1 MTEPDYTQ
9 SAEDHQCLLVVVKPL
24 GSISK
29 SNFSCVFN
37 KISSVEQATLQDSHR
52 ATWIRYKQYYPPEN
66 NDWGDFQAHRR
77 VVGLIAVAE
86 ARGTQELALI
96 FESFDGLRGE
106 YGTCLY
112 NWRMFVFGLTG
123 EVVEQN
129 RTDVDFVGD
138 YERLDGLTRTVEE
151 FTSSLFIVLESKRL
165 DRASE
170 KAGDK
175 MPLLC
180 VPFEKKDFVGLDTD
194 SRNYRKRCQG
204 RMRKHVGD
212 LNLQAGLLH
221 EALVNYHIAVETLRS
236 INDFLWLAAA
246 LEGLCVASVVSHY
259 GTTCMT
265 TKARHQGASTQ
276 AEREQRS
283 RTGSLTTNG
292 IGGDPS
298 LEIGRAKN
306 CLSPDD
312 IVEKYREAIS
322 FYAKYRQAA
331 VIELEAC
338 IKAVRVLALQK
349 KRSEAADFLQNAIY
363 IHVDV
368 TEDERIQRYSVLSEL
383 YERIGFRRKAAF
395 FKRISAMQCVRAA
408 LPEPGWKACYE
419 LLLDTLQ
426 GYNISLDN
434 PQSST
439 ESHHGWPAVQLR
451 ILHELVYSAQRMGN
465 PALSVHHLTF
475 LLHSMLDFLS
485 EQEKKE
491 VSQTLE
497 RYAAS
502 CRGHST
508 TLEIRESLKVQPIA
522 LSKLPIVR
530 SMKLINLP
538 PNLRPVKLKS
548 GDGLSTPISSSSPF
562 IYSPIVVQQRR
573 EQRANQID
581 FQWVQ
586 GDVCEVQLMVYNPM
600 PFELRVENMGLLTSG
615 VEFESLPAA
624 LSLPAESGLYPV
636 TLVGVPKIPGPITIA
651 GYHTE
656 VFGIPSRC
664 MLQNLPHCKVMCS
677 TVEVV
682 PALPLT
688 QLTTSLPRCSGLI
701 APSTLGDV
709 CCNAVVRLFNGET
722 QEVSVQLENIGK
734 QPVES
739 VELEVTYNH
748 QQGDSGTC
756 GMTWDTQ
763 ELQKLIPMQPGS
775 LVDLTLSIHA
785 NFDFSNT
792 DGSLA
797 DTQDEMS
804 TAPGT
809 PFSSPARRVTRPHK
823 EYHTPGGT
831 PPEQNGRLGPS
842 PLKIQEAVLL
852 VHYTGGPGATA
863 GYSRRLSLSILIEVE
878 PSVVFTNLTAV
889 PATSSQRCHLVIDV
903 QNQMEHE
910 VQLQSIHN
918 DDLLLRPHEN
928 KRMAAQLHRLNGSTD
943 GTGSPRGLQRAEAEA
958 VCRQLGLRWLI
969 LSNGRKGEAS
979 VARVVSPA
987 VLEQLRLA
995 PLQWDVEV
1003 GGLTCI
1009 GEELVSTGVGK
1020 PLAVTIRLTNGT
1032 AVPAGPFCLE
1042 LRPFLDFHNGL
1053 QDCALKSVAVF
1064 LGSNSSHLPQIQPAG
1079 VATFHCSCL
1088 FLFPGDFLLDI
1099 QFQDGTGQF
1108 PASWLCLPTVHVH
1121 VSEQPA

>member
-1 MTEPDYTQ
+1 MTDPDYTQ
-9 SAEDHQCLLVVVKPL
+9 CAEDHQCLLVVVKPL

-29 SNFSCVFN
+29 GNFSCVFD
-37 KISSVEQATLQDSHR
+37 KISSVEQATLQESHR

-86 ARGTQELALI
+86 SCDSQELSQI

-106 YGTCLY
+106 YGTSLY

-123 EVVEQN
+123 EVVDQN
-129 RTDVDFVGD
+129 RTDVDFVSD
-138 YERLDGLTRTVEE
+138 YEQLGGITRTVEE

-236 INDFLWLAAA
+236 INDFLWLAGRW
-246 LEGLCVASVVSHY
+246 LIVLTSDTS
-259 GTTCMT
+259 TTI
-265 TKARHQGASTQ
+265 S
-276 AEREQRS
+276 
-283 RTGSLTTNG
+283 GSLTTNG

-322 FYAKYRQAA
+322 FYGKYQQAA

-338 IKAVRVLALQK
+338 IKAVRVLAVQK

-383 YERIGFRRKAAF
+383 YEQIGFRRKAAF

-426 GYNISLDN
+426 GYNLSLDN

-439 ESHHGWPAVQLR
+439 
-451 ILHELVYSAQRMGN
+451 GN
-465 PALSVHHLTF
+465 HRPLYCKVLISSLSLKEF
-475 LLHSMLDFLS
+475 SFS
-485 EQEKKE
+485 EKKE
-491 VSQTLE
+491 VSQILE
-497 RYAAS
+497 KYAAN

-508 TLEIRESLKVQPIA
+508 ALEIREGLQVQPIA
-522 LSKLPIVR
+522 LSKLPIIR
-530 SMKLINLP
+530 SMKIINLP

-600 PFELRVENMGLLTSG
+600 PFELRVENMGLITSG

-636 TLVGVPKIPGPITIA
+636 TLVGVPKIPGPVTIT

-664 MLQNLPHCKVMCS
+664 MLQNLSHCKVMCS
-677 TVEVV
+677 TVDVV

-709 CCNAVVRLFNGET
+709 CCNVVVRLFNGET
-722 QEVSVQLENIGK
+722 QKVSVQLENIGK

-739 VELEVTYNH
+739 IELDVTYS
-748 QQGDSGTC
+748 QQQSKSHTVICITLDLC
-756 GMTWDTQ
+756 PR
-763 ELQKLIPMQPGS
+763 LQKLIPLQPGS

-792 DGSLA
+792 DGSFTEMQDGEGIVRRNVSFLTLVTLYNPFFIPA
-797 DTQDEMS
+797 TWRKGDIVVTQ
-804 TAPGT
+804 
-809 PFSSPARRVTRPHK
+809 V
-823 EYHTPGGT
+823 
-831 PPEQNGRLGPS
+831 
-842 PLKIQEAVLL
+842 V
-852 VHYTGGPGATA
+852 
-863 GYSRRLSLSILIEVE
+863 RLSVR
-878 PSVVFTNLTAV
+878 PSGH
-889 PATSSQRCHLVIDV
+889 QHL
-903 QNQMEHE
+903 
-910 VQLQSIHN
+910 
-918 DDLLLRPHEN
+918 
-928 KRMAAQLHRLNGSTD
+928 
-943 GTGSPRGLQRAEAEA
+943 
-958 VCRQLGLRWLI
+958 
-969 LSNGRKGEAS
+969 
-979 VARVVSPA
+979 
-987 VLEQLRLA
+987 
-995 PLQWDVEV
+995 
-1003 GGLTCI
+1003 
-1009 GEELVSTGVGK
+1009 
-1020 PLAVTIRLTNGT
+1020 
-1032 AVPAGPFCLE
+1032 
-1042 LRPFLDFHNGL
+1042 
-1053 QDCALKSVAVF
+1053 
-1064 LGSNSSHLPQIQPAG
+1064 
-1079 VATFHCSCL
+1079 
-1088 FLFPGDFLLDI
+1088 
-1099 QFQDGTGQF
+1099 
-1108 PASWLCLPTVHVH
+1108 
-1121 VSEQPA
+1121 